1 MWRFKTTR
9 PAVADYIQPKLSTSE
24 DPKCN
29 RRDAQCP
36 TPYAFCSS
44 ESRYRSTW
52 EPISPA
58 PIAQPARSGGW
69 QSARQRRNR
78 KKMNLWAQD
87 SDFPHVASR
96 EHGVLQE
103 NGFRQVTYWERLA
116 AFTMLN
122 CFINSLLMKISLKM
136 QTEDMFSPPGHGPKL
151 RIWRYLVFIW
161 KHLCFVQKSIL
172 KLEEKLSVHFNA
184 LWWIPG

>member
-1 MWRFKTTR
+1 MSQSMGGGIRGSGWCSH
-9 PAVADYIQPKLSTSE
+9 VGGHLG
-24 DPKCN
+24 
-29 RRDAQCP
+29 RDSCRLPCLILWLVGFNWSQQSKEVQHNLLVYP
-36 TPYAFCSS
+36 T
-44 ESRYRSTW
+44 
-52 EPISPA
+52 
-58 PIAQPARSGGW
+58 ARSGGW

-136 QTEDMFSPPGHGPKL
+136 QIEDMVPPPGHGPKL